1 MDTKKLRQ
9 KIFDLAI
16 RGKLVPQ
23 DPNDEPASVLLER
36 IRAEKE
42 QLIKEGKIKRSKKSA
57 ASDTSHYENVPFEVP
72 GNWYW
77 VKVADISS
85 VIVYGVSE
93 SAKSEGKYKL
103 LRITDIQD
111 NAVNWN
117 TVPYT
122 DYPESKSENYILQ
135 AGDILFARTG
145 ATVGKSYLVDDA
157 VPENA
162 IYASYLI
169 KVRVSNMIIPQ
180 YVKYFFESGLYWE
193 QIANNSVGVG
203 QPNVNGSSLGNLW
216 VPIPPI
222 QEQRRIVDKLVSW
235 CLMID
240 KISVN
245 QELITQQ
252 IEELRNHILNL
263 AISGKLVAQ
272 EPSNEPAIE
281 LLKRI
286 NPIFSPT
293 HNRHYANVPFD
304 LPKTWQL
311 TKLKDLCVFLSRG
324 KSPKYSETDKT
335 YPVFAQKCN
344 LKDGGISLEHARFLD
359 PTTVSKWKDVYKLQD
374 GDILINSTGT
384 GTVCRTRLFKT
395 RYLNNYPFVVPD
407 SHVSVIRL
415 HKLISPEYAYIVL
428 SSNASQSYMMD
439 NLAGST
445 NQKELYISVLENLI
459 FPVPPIEEQR
469 RIVYTVKKISEYID
483 KIAAAL

>member
-9 KIFDLAI
+9 KILDLAI

-42 QLIKEGKIKRSKKSA
+42 QLIKEGKIKRAKKSA
-57 ASDTSHYENVPFEVP
+57 ASDTSHYENVSFEVP
-72 GNWYW
+72 GNWCW

-93 SAKSEGKYKL
+93 SAKSEGKFKL

-145 ATVGKSYLVDDA
+145 ATVGKSYLVDDD

-180 YVKYFFESGLYWE
+180 YVKYFFESGFYWE

-240 KISVN
+240 KISEN

-272 EPSNEPAIE
+272 EPSDEPAIE
-281 LLKRI
+281 LLKKV
-286 NPIFSPT
+286 NPAYKPCD
-293 HNRHYANVPFD
+293 NRHYKQ
-304 LPKTWQL
+304 LPDSWEICQ
-311 TKLKDLCVFLSRG
+311 LKDIFDITMGQSPAGDTINGKSGIEFHQGKLNFTEKYLSESGQYTTAPSKVAVPESLLLCVRAPVGIVNITKREICIGRG
-324 KSPKYSETDKT
+324 LCSLRPKYDIDCLFWLYMLST
-335 YPVFAQKCN
+335 
-344 LKDGGISLEHARFLD
+344 LKDYFDENATGSTFKAISGEIIRNATIPFPPVPEQKRILLKINELFYFLD
-359 PTTVSKWKDVYKLQD
+359 KIT
-374 GDILINSTGT
+374 
-384 GTVCRTRLFKT
+384 
-395 RYLNNYPFVVPD
+395 
-407 SHVSVIRL
+407 
-415 HKLISPEYAYIVL
+415 AVL
-428 SSNASQSYMMD
+428 
-439 NLAGST
+439 
-445 NQKELYISVLENLI
+445 
-459 FPVPPIEEQR
+459 
-469 RIVYTVKKISEYID
+469 
-483 KIAAAL
+483 